1 MKRMKRMKKIILKYT
16 AIILLVVSAGA
27 CDFLEVD
34 PIGRTSIPV
43 LFSDVD
49 GIRAALPGT
58 YSTYYDYYED
68 DFFKYPEVAGN
79 MLRVSS
85 VSDGSDM
92 MSQYN
97 FTSNPDEEVRA
108 VGILWRYIYEAL
120 ANANNIIEYQPGLL
134 AEFPKQSNE
143 LNRIMAEALFLRAL
157 GHFDLCR
164 VYAQPYNYTDDA
176 SHLGVPVVLEV
187 PGADDNL
194 RRNTVQEVYEQIISD
209 LESSLEYFE
218 GLTPREDYYASPD
231 ADNALLARV
240 YLYMEDWDN
249 VIEYATK
256 VIDRIPLS
264 YGDDYLGMYNDLEAG
279 DETIFRLNGTLKSS
293 GLATFYAPR
302 SPIAVPED
310 TLINLFQD
318 TTDIRLQLL
327 TEEDGSPVCK
337 KYFITANVSEENKH
351 YDPFVLRCS
360 EMYLNRAEAY
370 LNKNMLSEAAADVK
384 AIIARG
390 LQVDVSAIELSE
402 TYEGLALAIE
412 QERAKELCFEG
423 HQFFDITRWKK
434 DLVRSAST
442 NSSVTRIEYP
452 SDLFVLPIPQKE
464 MDTNPNMVQ
473 NPSYN

>member
-1 MKRMKRMKKIILKYT
+1 MKQMKNIIIKFIT
-16 AIILLVVSAGA
+16 IILLVVSIEA
-27 CDFLEVD
+27 CNFLEVD
-34 PIGRTSIPV
+34 PIGKTSIPV

-58 YSTYYDYYED
+58 YSTFYDYYED
-68 DFFKYPEVAGN
+68 EFFKYPEVAGN
-79 MLRVSS
+79 MLQLTNVGDN
-85 VSDGSDM
+85 VEM
-92 MSQYN
+92 LSQYN
-97 FTSNPDEEVRA
+97 FTSDPGEEA
-108 VGILWRYIYEAL
+108 ATVGHIWLYIYQAL
-120 ANANNIIEYQPGLL
+120 ANANNIIKYQPGLL
-134 AEFPKQSNE
+134 DEFPGQSNE

-176 SHLGVPVVLEV
+176 SHLGVPIVLKV
-187 PGADDNL
+187 AGADDNL
-194 RRNTVQEVYEQIISD
+194 PRNTVKEVYEQIISD
-209 LESSLEYFE
+209 LELSLEYFD
-218 GLTPREDYYASPD
+218 GLSPREDYYASPD

-240 YLYMEDWDN
+240 YMYMEDWDK

-264 YGDDYLGMYNDLEAG
+264 YGDDYLAMYNNMEAG
-279 DETIFRLNGTLKSS
+279 DENIFRLNGTLKASA
-293 GLATFYAPR
+293 LKTFYLPK
-302 SPIAVPED
+302 SPNAVPAD
-310 TLINLFQD
+310 TLVGLFD
-318 TTDIRLQLL
+318 NPNDIRLQLL
-327 TEEDGSPVCK
+327 TEDYGSPVCK
-337 KYFITANVSEENKH
+337 KYHITANVAEIDEH
-351 YDPFVLRCS
+351 VDPFVLRCS

-384 AIIARG
+384 ALIARG

-402 TYEGLALAIE
+402 TYEDLALAIE